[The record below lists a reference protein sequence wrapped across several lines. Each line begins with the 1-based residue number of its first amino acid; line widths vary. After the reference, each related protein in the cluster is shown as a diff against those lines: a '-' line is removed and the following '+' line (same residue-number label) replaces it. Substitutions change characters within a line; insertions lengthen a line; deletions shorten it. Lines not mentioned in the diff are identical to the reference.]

1 MNYIEAQEYLKS
13 IQELGAKLTL
23 DNISS
28 IIKNLPFDISGIKFI
43 QVGGTNGKGS
53 TSHCITSILQ
63 HAGYKAGLFTS
74 PHLQDIRERIT
85 INKEWISEKDFADSL
100 TEIKHIVTDMEKAG
114 TIENIPTFFEHI
126 FLTSLHYFHKKGADF
141 AVLEVGLGGRLD
153 ATSTI
158 VPAANVITNV
168 SLEHTKTLG
177 PRISDISREKAG
189 IIKKSV
195 PVICG
200 CNKHSVSTGIIRQTA
215 KELDAPFL
223 MVNNSRNRLSYE
235 VTEEGYSCNYNTD
248 YGEEY
253 DYEVTLNGPHQTQNA
268 AAAIRVIEALNK
280 YSGIKIDKKAICE
293 GIKNNFIPGR
303 IEHIK
308 TSKGSVLLDGGHNLA
323 CAKVLKDFLEQK
335 KLKDLTLV
343 FGVLRD
349 KKFNKMVELLS
360 PFIKRVII
368 TEPVSKRKLEAES
381 LIPLFADKPTV
392 IRRELR
398 DAYEEAMKHSE
409 TTLITGSLYLA
420 GEMRNIILE
429 G

>member
-23 DNISS
+23 DNISC

-100 TEIKHIVTDMEKAG
+100 SEIKHIVTGMEKTG

-126 FLTSLHYFHKKGADF
+126 FLTSLHYFYKKGVDF
-141 AVLEVGLGGRLD
+141 AILEVGLGGRLD

-158 VPAANVITNV
+158 TPAANVITNV

-177 PRISDISREKAG
+177 PRISDISREKSG
-189 IIKKSV
+189 IIKKGV

-200 CNKHSVSTGIIRQTA
+200 CNKLSVSTRIVKQTA
-215 KELDAPFL
+215 QELEAPFL
-223 MVNNSRNRLSYE
+223 MVNNRNNKIEYT
-235 VTEEGYSCNYNTD
+235 VTDEGYNCSYSTD
-248 YGEEY
+248 YGETY
-253 DYEVTLNGPHQTQNA
+253 DYQVTLNGKHQTQNA
-268 AAAIRVIEALNK
+268 AAAIRVIEALK
-280 YSGIKIDKKAICE
+280 RYSSVDISKEAIAE

-303 IEHIK
+303 IEYIK
-308 TSKGSVLLDGGHNLA
+308 TDNGGVILDGGHNLA
-323 CAKVLKDFLEQK
+323 CAAVLSDYLKQK
-335 KLKDLTLV
+335 NLKNMTLI

-349 KKFNKMVELLS
+349 KKFNRMVEMLS

-368 TEPVSKRKLEAES
+368 TEPISKRALEAEK
-381 LIPLFADKPTV
+381 LLPLFAGKECI
-392 IRRELR
+392 IRKGLRE
-398 DAYEEAMKHSE
+398 AYSESRKYPE